1 MHTRV
6 PITMTYLL
14 LYGFF
19 LLTPNTPVVGSEAP
33 REANTAPMKVQGVVV
48 DLGADLIVVKT
59 SAAKFTLDK
68 KMAPLNARIGDKV
81 TLWVDT
87 GHAVI
92 DHHRQ
97 ETGRRHRFHTG
108 TLLDPASMQQ
118 LKLWTPEGTL
128 VYSLVAHEA
137 KTAGLAEGTM
147 VTVEIDEGGIV
158 VDVYPVE
165 TRIAAC
171 DKRHSC
177 KVLLHGTVSK
187 IEDRMIF
194 IHTPVIEYEIPT
206 TIAPRDAAVGDEMTL
221 WVYEDNVVLN
231 YYKEGG
237 AETRRFVTGPLKYAD
252 GTKSHVQLWTP
263 EGEKTFAMPPSD
275 KANTLQEG
283 RLITLEVSETG
294 TALDLWE
301 SS

>member
-1 MHTRV
+1 MHMGVR
-6 PITMTYLL
+6 ITMTHLL
-14 LYGFF
+14 LYVFF
-19 LLTPNTPVVGSEAP
+19 LLAPHNPVLAGEVHH
-33 REANTAPMKVQGVVV
+33 EANTAPMKVQGVVV

-68 KMAPLNARIGDKV
+68 KLAPLNAGIGDKV
-81 TLWVDT
+81 TVWVDT

-108 TLLDPASMQQ
+108 TLLDPTSMQP
-118 LKLWTPEGTL
+118 LKLWTPEGTR

-147 VTVEIDEGGIV
+147 VTVEIDERGIV
-158 VDVYPVE
+158 VDVYAVE

-171 DKRHSC
+171 DKRHHC

-187 IEDRMIF
+187 TDDHMIF
-194 IHTPVIEYEIPT
+194 IHTPVVEYQIPT
-206 TIAPRDAAVGDEMTL
+206 TIAPRDTAVGDEMTL
-221 WVYEDNVVLN
+221 WVNEDNVVLN
-231 YYKEGG
+231 YHKGG
-237 AETRRFVTGPLKYAD
+237 EVQARRFVTGPLKYVD
-252 GTKSHVQLWTP
+252 GTKSHIQLWTP
-263 EGEKTFAMPPSD
+263 EGEKTFAMPPSE
-275 KANTLQEG
+275 KASTLQEG

-294 TALDLWE
+294 TALDLWQ

>member
-1 MHTRV
+1 MTR
-6 PITMTYLL
+6 LL
-14 LYGFF
+14 LYVFF
-19 LLTPNTPVVGSEAP
+19 LLAPHTPALAGDVPHEVN
-33 REANTAPMKVQGVVV
+33 RAPMKVQGVVV

-59 SAAKFTLDK
+59 STAKFTLDK
-68 KMAPLNARIGDKV
+68 KLAPLNAGIGDKV
-81 TLWVDT
+81 TVWVDT

-92 DHHRQ
+92 DHHRH

-118 LKLWTPEGTL
+118 LTLWTPEGTF

-147 VTVEIDEGGIV
+147 VTFEIDEARKV

-171 DKRHSC
+171 DKRHHC
-177 KVLLHGTVSK
+177 KVLLHGTVTK
-187 IEDRMIF
+187 IADRMIF
-194 IHTPVIEYEIPT
+194 IHTPVVEYQIPT
-206 TIAPRDAAVGDEMTL
+206 TIAPKDATVGDEMTL

-231 YYKEGG
+231 YHKGG
-237 AETRRFVTGPLKYAD
+237 NAQPRRFVTGPLKYVD
-252 GTKSHVQLWTP
+252 ETKSHIQLWTP
-263 EGEKTFAMPPSD
+263 EGEKTFVMPPSE
-275 KANTLQEG
+275 KANMLQEG

-294 TALDLWE
+294 TALDLWQ

>member
-1 MHTRV
+1 MAVTQLFLIV
-6 PITMTYLL
+6 YVS
-14 LYGFF
+14 F
-19 LLTPNTPVVGSEAP
+19 LLALGTPVLGGEVH
-33 REANTAPMKVQGVVV
+33 REVNTAPMKIYGVVV

-59 SAAKFTLDK
+59 STAKFTLDK
-68 KMAPLNARIGDKV
+68 KLAPLNAGIGDKV
-81 TLWVDT
+81 TVWIDT

-118 LKLWTPEGTL
+118 LKLWTPEGTF

-137 KTAGLAEGTM
+137 KTAGLADGTM
-147 VTVEIDEGGIV
+147 VTVEIDEARQV

-171 DKRHSC
+171 DTRHHC
-177 KVLLHGTVSK
+177 KVLLHGAVSK
-187 IEDRMIF
+187 ITDRMIF
-194 IHTPVIEYEIPT
+194 IHTPVVEYQIPT
-206 TIAPRDAAVGDEMTL
+206 TIAPKDATVGDEMTL

-231 YYKEGG
+231 YHKGG
-237 AETRRFVTGPLKYAD
+237 DAQPRRFVTGPLKYVDEA
-252 GTKSHVQLWTP
+252 KSHIQLWTP
-263 EGEKTFAMPPSD
+263 EGVQTFAMPPSN
-275 KANTLQEG
+275 KATTLQEG
-283 RLITLEVSETG
+283 RLVTLEVSETG
-294 TALDLWE
+294 TALDLWQ